1 MENWQ
6 LIDEAKDLIKECRSL
21 TEFEAMKV
29 LLLKQQNEIIKKSFW
44 TRTSNSNIFEDIA
57 ENINDLKDELSDI
70 HSALERIAFNQ

>member
-21 TEFEAMKV
+21 TEFEAMQV
-29 LLLKQQNEIIKKSFW
+29 VLLKQQNEIIKKSFW
-44 TRTSNSNIFEDIA
+44 TRTSNSNIFEDIS